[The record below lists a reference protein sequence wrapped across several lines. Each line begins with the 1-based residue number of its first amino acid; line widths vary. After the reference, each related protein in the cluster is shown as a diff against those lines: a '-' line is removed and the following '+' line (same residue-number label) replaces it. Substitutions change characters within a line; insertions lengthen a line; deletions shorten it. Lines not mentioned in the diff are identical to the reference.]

1 LRLLQDPVPLSQFD
15 AWSKC
20 KVPGVK
26 ANLTAVKL
34 TAEQKAGAIT
44 NGLPVE
50 VPVPAPAPAPVEAPV
65 VEAPAAAAPSPSQA
79 QQPEEVAAPAP
90 APVGGAATLSTAV
103 AAGAALLGALLLAL

>member
-1 LRLLQDPVPLSQFD
+1 LLLQDSVPLSQFD

-34 TAEQKAGAIT
+34 TDAQKAGAIT

-50 VPVPAPAPAPVEAPV
+50 VPAPAPVVAPV
-65 VEAPAAAAPSPSQA
+65 VEAPAPAVAAPTPSQA
-79 QQPEEVAAPAP
+79 QPEVAAPAP
-90 APVGGAATLSTAV
+90 APAGGAATLSKAV